1 MENKINIGALTQ
13 EERAQLLLQLE
24 AEERAAKEKRR
35 KELEAYE
42 QLKDTQVR
50 ATFKEL
56 QNISSSLEVAK
67 QRVFD
72 DFELLLQMKK
82 ELFGLSE
89 ERMLSQESHTF
100 TSADGSVSIIIGHNV
115 IDSWDETVKVGIDR
129 VNKWLSK
136 LAKDEESA
144 VLVGLI
150 RDLLK
155 PNKDGVLKASRILD
169 LSKKAAELGDREL
182 IEAVEL
188 IRDSYRPTRTST
200 YVKAR
205 YIDTRGQKQ
214 WLALSMSSV

>member
-1 MENKINIGALTQ
+1 MERINISELTPEQ
-13 EERAQLLLQLE
+13 RAKLMAELE
-24 AEERAAKEKRR
+24 AEERAAKERRR
-35 KELEAYE
+35 KEMEAYE
-42 QLKDTQVR
+42 QLKDTQVK

-56 QNISSSLEVAK
+56 QNISSSLELAK
-67 QRVFD
+67 QKVFD
-72 DFELLLQMKK
+72 EFDLLLRLKK
-82 ELFGLSE
+82 ELFGLTE

-100 TSADGSVSIIIGHNV
+100 TSADGSISIIIGHNV
-115 IDSWDETVKVGIDR
+115 IDSWDETVKVGIER
-129 VNKWLSK
+129 VNKWLGK
-136 LAKDEESA
+136 LAKDEDSA

-155 PNKDGVLKASRILD
+155 PNKDGVLKANRILD

-214 WLALSMSSV
+214 WLALSMSAV

>member
-1 MENKINIGALTQ
+1 MENKINISALTP
-13 EERAQLLLQLE
+13 EERAQLRLQLE

-35 KELEAYE
+35 KDLEAYE
-42 QLKDTQVR
+42 QLKDAQVM

-67 QRVFD
+67 QRVFKE
-72 DFELLLQMKK
+72 FELLLQMKK
-82 ELFGLSE
+82 ELFELTE

-100 TSADGSVSIIIGHNV
+100 TSSDGTKSIIIGHNV
-115 IDSWDETVKVGIDR
+115 IDSWDETVKIGIDR

-136 LAKDEESA
+136 LARDEESA

-169 LSKKAAELGDREL
+169 LSKKAAELGDKEL
-182 IEAVEL
+182 MDAVEL

-205 YIDTRGQKQ
+205 YVDAHGQRQ
-214 WLALSMSSV
+214 WLALSMSAV

>member
-1 MENKINIGALTQ
+1 MERINISSLTPEQ
-13 EERAQLLLQLE
+13 RAKLMAELE
-24 AEERAAKEKRR
+24 AEERAAKERRR
-35 KELEAYE
+35 KEMEAYE
-42 QLKDTQVR
+42 QLKDTQVK

-56 QNISSSLEVAK
+56 QNISSSLELAK
-67 QRVFD
+67 QKVFD
-72 DFELLLQMKK
+72 EFELLLRLKK
-82 ELFGLSE
+82 ELFGLTE

-100 TSADGSVSIIIGHNV
+100 TSADGSISIIIGHNV
-115 IDSWDETVKVGIDR
+115 IDSWDETVKVGIER
-129 VNKWLSK
+129 VNKWLGK
-136 LAKDEESA
+136 LAKDEDSA

-155 PNKDGVLKASRILD
+155 PNKDGVLKANRILD

-214 WLALSMSSV
+214 WLALSMSAV

>member
-1 MENKINIGALTQ
+1 METIDIAKLSSEQ
-13 EERAQLLLQLE
+13 KQQLMAQLE
-24 AEERAAKEKRR
+24 AEERQKRER
-35 KELEAYE
+35 QKREREIYE
-42 QLKDTQVR
+42 QLKDSQVR

-56 QNISSSLEVAK
+56 QQISSHLERAK
-67 QRVFD
+67 QKVFE
-72 DFELLLQMKK
+72 DFEAILKMKK
-82 ELFGLSE
+82 ELFELTDD
-89 ERMLSQESHTF
+89 RMLSQESHTF
-100 TSADGSVSIIIGHNV
+100 TTADGEISIIIGHNV
-115 IDSWDETVKVGIDR
+115 IDSWDETVSIGIER
-129 VNKWLSK
+129 VNSWLKK

-155 PNKDGVLKASRILD
+155 PNKDGVLKANRILD
-169 LSKKAAELGDREL
+169 LSKKASELGDREL

-214 WLALSMSSV
+214 WLALSMSAV